1 MTIPQDSQPI
11 KKNEGEPAMADSP
24 EVEASPDIVVVKDV
38 SKRFVIRKDNSL
50 KERMVTF
57 GRAGKRH
64 REEFWALR
72 NVSMTIQAGTT
83 VGLIGHNGSG
93 KSTLLKVLGGIL
105 DPTTGTVARRG
116 RIAALLELG
125 AGFHPDLT
133 GRENVFLNASIL
145 GLSREVTEARFPEIL
160 AFSGI
165 GDFIDTQVKF
175 YSSGMYVR
183 LAFAVAVHT
192 DPDLLLVDEV
202 LAVGDE
208 AFQRKC
214 MDKIR
219 SFQEEGRTIVL
230 VTHSLGQVADLCD
243 RAILLNKGE
252 VVFDGEPR
260 EAVVNFRNILEGRR
274 IAEEKDAPVQVQ
286 VKRDAQILSAT
297 AHAAGRLPAEMVQ
310 MGDDL
315 VVTAE
320 IEHLTDT
327 DEQWN
332 CAIQIDNTKGQAV
345 YGTSTRRLGEKLL
358 PVKGPRS
365 IQFTL
370 KDTRFGSGKYF
381 VNVSIM
387 HPSGVHI
394 ADYPQACSFDVAHNP
409 LAVGTTYAAPSFADL
424 GTTQ

>member
-1 MTIPQDSQPI
+1 MTIPQDSKPI

-24 EVEASPDIVVVKDV
+24 EVEASPDIVVVNDV

-260 EAVVNFRNILEGRR
+260 QAVVNFRNILEGRR
-274 IAEEKDAPVQVQ
+274 IAEEEEAPVHAQVEQ
-286 VKRDAQILSAT
+286 DARIISAG
-297 AHAAGRLPAEMVQ
+297 AHAVNRPSGEMIQ

-315 VVTAE
+315 LVTTE
-320 IEHLTDT
+320 VEHLTDT
-327 DEQWN
+327 DENWI
-332 CAIQIDNTKGQAV
+332 CAIQIDSTQGQAV
-345 YGTSTRRLGEKLL
+345 YGTSTRLLGQKLV
-358 PVKGPRS
+358 PVKGPRAV
-365 IQFTL
+365 QFIL
-370 KDTRFGSGKYF
+370 RDTRFGTGKYF

-387 HPSGVHI
+387 HPSGRHI
-394 ADYPQACSFDVAHNP
+394 ADFPQACSFDVAHNP
-409 LAVGTTYAAPSFADL
+409 LAVGTVYAEPEFSDL
-424 GTTQ
+424 GVTQ

>member
-1 MTIPQDSQPI
+1 
-11 KKNEGEPAMADSP
+11 MADSP
-24 EVEASPDIVVVKDV
+24 EIVVVKDV

-72 NVSMTIQAGTT
+72 NVSMTIKAGTT

-260 EAVVNFRNILEGRR
+260 QAVVNFRNILEGRR
-274 IAEEKDAPVQVQ
+274 IAEEEDAPVHVQ
-286 VKRDAQILSAT
+286 VKRDAQILSAR
-297 AHAAGRLPAEMVQ
+297 AQAADRLPGELVQ

-315 VVTAE
+315 IVTAE

-327 DEQWN
+327 EEEWN
-332 CAIQIDNTKGQAV
+332 CAIQIDSTQGQAV
-345 YGTSTRRLGEKLL
+345 YGTSTRLLGKKLR
-358 PVKGPRS
+358 PTKGPRS

-370 KDTRFGSGKYF
+370 KDTRFGTGKYF

-394 ADYPQACSFDVAHNP
+394 ADLPQACSFDVSYNP
-409 LAVGTTYAAPSFADL
+409 LAVGTVYAAPVFSDL
-424 GTTQ
+424 GSSK

>member
-1 MTIPQDSQPI
+1 
-11 KKNEGEPAMADSP
+11 MADSP
-24 EVEASPDIVVVKDV
+24 EIVVVKDV

-72 NVSMTIQAGTT
+72 NVSMTITAGTT

-105 DPTTGTVARRG
+105 DPTTGMVARRG

-145 GLSREVTEARFPEIL
+145 GLSRETTEARFPEIL

-260 EAVVNFRNILEGRR
+260 QAVVNFRNILEGRR
-274 IAEEKDAPVQVQ
+274 IAEEEDAPDHAQVQ
-286 VKRDAQILSAT
+286 HDARIISAD
-297 AHAAGRLPAEMVQ
+297 AHASTRNMGDLIQ
-310 MGDDL
+310 LGDDL
-315 VVTAE
+315 VVTTE

-327 DEQWN
+327 EEDWI
-332 CAIQIDNTKGQAV
+332 CAVQIDSTQGQPV
-345 YGTSTRRLGEKLL
+345 YGTTTRLLGKTLK
-358 PVKGPRS
+358 PVKGPRRV
-365 IQFTL
+365 QLTL
-370 KDTRFGSGKYF
+370 RDTRFGTGKYF
-381 VNVSIM
+381 VNISIL
-387 HPSGVHI
+387 HPSGRHI
-394 ADYPQACSFDVAHNP
+394 ADFPQACSFDVAYNP
-409 LAVGTTYAAPSFADL
+409 LAVGTTYALPEFSDL
-424 GTTQ
+424 GPRT